1 MKRREFVAATAG
13 ALSIRPL
20 GLHAQQNRPVI
31 GFLGTNAPEL
41 TAGRLRAFRE
51 GLAET
56 GYSEGRNVEI
66 EYRWANG
73 DTKQLPALA
82 AILAAR
88 HVNVIVTSSTS
99 STVAAK
105 AATGSIPIVF
115 NVSNDPVQAGLVASL
130 NRPGGNATGSTGI
143 GVEIGPKRLEV
154 MHEVLPDAKTLALL
168 INPTNPRA
176 HEQYRDHHA
185 AAAAFGLR
193 LVRLEAL
200 TEREIEAAIARLK
213 QQEAAAL
220 VITPDSFFSTHSEQ
234 IAGLAL
240 RHAVPAISNDR
251 AFPTAGGLMSYGG
264 SITAQYRIAGAY
276 AGRIL
281 NGEKPADLPVEQP
294 TKFDLII
301 NFKTATALGITIPP
315 TLLVR
320 ADEVIE

>member
-1 MKRREFVAATAG
+1 MN
-13 ALSIRPL
+13 I
-20 GLHAQQNRPVI
+20 
-31 GFLGTNAPEL
+31 
-41 TAGRLRAFRE
+41 
-51 GLAET
+51 
-56 GYSEGRNVEI
+56 
-66 EYRWANG
+66 
-73 DTKQLPALA
+73 
-82 AILAAR
+82 
-88 HVNVIVTSSTS
+88 IVTSSTS

-185 AAAAFGLR
+185 AAAAFRLR